1 MTAVDLDCLFV
12 HTPKAHNHYLPFGD
26 FFNITYMP
34 MGLPAIARQLKDRG
48 YRAEVVHLGVEWLED
63 PQFNIAQD
71 TDGMNIRAIG
81 LSLYW
86 HYQSYDAIEVAR
98 ALKAAHPNAFVF
110 LGGLTAG
117 YFASEIVENH
127 PFIDAVLRGHAEG
140 SAGVLVEQLKSGGDL
155 GQVPGMVHR
164 LDDGT
169 VVDND
174 RLSLSTARGHAVGLD
189 DLHFADLSVMRHPE
203 TYAKSFGFP
212 LAYGRE
218 FSAEENRSML
228 SMGRAFFPLFIGRG
242 CPWMCTFCGGN
253 RDTLRRVN
261 GTNKLQWRSPDRVV
275 DDIRQAMEFGYKTM
289 ALCFDPTP
297 TKDTYYRTLFEK
309 IRQARLDVDFYFECW
324 GLPTLEFIHDFRKTF
339 PSPESYLAL
348 SPDTGNEAIRK
359 RNKQPF
365 YTNDALFTAL
375 NRLEEHEVTFDVF
388 YTMALPGE
396 VLSSA
401 RDTQDQ
407 INGIAAK
414 YQRARRLMTW
424 TVQLEPGSAQYERP
438 EDFDMITDRHCFDDF
453 YRAHGGQRADTYSS
467 LGFKIANY
475 FGDARDEGGIQ
486 EFERHLQHLKCME
499 FCFLGRDPRFWNSPA
514 QGREHCF
521 ERRKLLAERRGT
533 ALPQRAIGDGFD
545 YMDAIEE
552 EKRLRPKQERHQW
565 V

>member
-1 MTAVDLDCLFV
+1 MNKHDLDCLFV
-12 HTPKAHNHYLPFGD
+12 HAPKAHNHYLPFGD

-34 MGLPAIARQLKDRG
+34 MGLPAIARVLRDRG
-48 YRAEVVHLGVEWLED
+48 HRTEVIHLGVEWLED
-63 PQFNIAQD
+63 PQYNIATD
-71 TDGMNIRAIG
+71 TDGQTIRAIG

-86 HYQSYDAIEVAR
+86 HYQSYDVIEVAR
-98 ALKAAHPNAFVF
+98 ALRAVHPDAYIF

-117 YFASEIVENH
+117 YFAQEILTQF
-127 PFIDAVLRGHAEG
+127 PFIDAVIRGHAEG
-140 SAGVLVEQLKSGGDL
+140 SCDVLVDRLKTGGDL
-155 GQVPGMVHR
+155 GHVPSMLHR
-164 LDDGT
+164 LADGT
-169 VVDND
+169 IVDNNQNPAAASS
-174 RLSLSTARGHAVGLD
+174 SLTPTLD
-189 DLHFADLSVMRHPE
+189 ELHFADLSVMRHPE

-218 FSAEENRSML
+218 FSGAENQAML

-261 GTNKLQWRSPDRVV
+261 GTSKLNWRSPDRVV

-324 GLPTLEFIHDFRKTF
+324 GLPTLAFIQDFRKTF
-339 PSPESYLAL
+339 PSPESYLAI

-359 RNKQPF
+359 INKQPF
-365 YTNDALFTAL
+365 FTNDELFTAL
-375 NRLEEHEVTFDVF
+375 DRFEEHEVTFDVF

-396 VLSSA
+396 VVATA
-401 RDTQDQ
+401 RDTQNQ
-407 INGIAAK
+407 INDIAAR
-414 YQRARRLMTW
+414 YPRARRLMTW

-438 EDFDMITDRHCFDDF
+438 ESFNMITDRHGFADF
-453 YRAHGGQRADTYSS
+453 YRVHGGQRADTYSS
-467 LGFKIANY
+467 LGFKINDY
-475 FGDARDEGGIQ
+475 FGDERDQGGIQ

-514 QGREHCF
+514 QGRQHCL
-521 ERRKLLAERRGT
+521 ERRQLLAKRRGT
-533 ALPQRAIGDGFD
+533 ALPQRAIGEGFD
-545 YMDAIEE
+545 YMDAIAEE
-552 EKRLRPKQERHQW
+552 DKLRPKQERHQW
-565 V
+565 I